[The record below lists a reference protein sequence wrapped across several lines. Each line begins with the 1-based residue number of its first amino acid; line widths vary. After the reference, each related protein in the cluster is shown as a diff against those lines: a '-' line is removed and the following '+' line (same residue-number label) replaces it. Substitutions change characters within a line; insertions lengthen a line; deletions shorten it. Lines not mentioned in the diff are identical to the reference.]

1 MFPIADFWSCL
12 FETVDVQGRAVVAW
26 STPFWDARLL
36 QKRWLDA
43 WSQATDGYL
52 RSAAFLE
59 YMRHSMS
66 APVEPTENALA
77 SLGGTVEGGSLP

>member
-1 MFPIADFWSCL
+1 MFPIADFWPFL

-26 STPFWDARLL
+26 STPFWDLRLL

-43 WSQATDGYL
+43 WSQAADGYL

-66 APVEPTENALA
+66 DPVEPTEKLA
-77 SLGGTVEGGSLP
+77 SLDGTVEGGPLP